1 MYDLIN
7 ANIGMVLQFIAN
19 DSKTVTEYDW
29 LVDNLQQVAAQ
40 PYQARYGVYWVMQYP
55 DQAYRKVYFQ
65 ELQTALLNPANP
77 PNLTVLATNLFAT
90 PTNARGQSNQ
100 FSFITKLV
108 HMVDP
113 HSPIYDSRVAAFYFF
128 RKPDPGPIQIQDYV
142 DFHAFLVQEYRRIL
156 QNGLLRRSIQSF
168 RQRFTPQHFMDEKVI
183 DVLIWGY
190 VGLLSAGA
198 LASGRI
204 VYH

>member
-7 ANIGMVLQFIAN
+7 GNIGIILNFIAT
-19 DSKTVTEYDW
+19 DPKTVTEYDD
-29 LVDNLQQVAAQ
+29 LVTNLHKVATQ
-40 PYQARYGVYWVMQYP
+40 PYQDRYGVYWVMQYP
-55 DQAYRKVYFQ
+55 DQAWRKVYFQ

-77 PNLTVLATNLFAT
+77 PNLAVLATKLYAT

-108 HMVDP
+108 HMVDR

-128 RKPDPGPIQIQDYV
+128 QRPDPGPTQIQDYV
-142 DFHAFLVQEYRRIL
+142 NFHTFLVQEYRRVL
-156 QNGLLRRSIQSF
+156 QNGLLCHSIQSF
-168 RQRFTPQHFMDEKVI
+168 RQRFAPKQFTDERVI

-190 VGLLSAGA
+190 VGLLENGA
-198 LASGRI
+198 LTSSQITYR
-204 VYH
+204 